1 MDSINGLTY
10 MQKYLNLG
18 LANTEEF
25 NNTNYFIRKHLNP
38 EVWDTLQ
45 QVTDYTL
52 PDAYPMLKG
61 KRSQGYT
68 VIDLDKFAKFKIL
81 LKALISDE
89 VLDLVREN
97 YQYNISIIEF
107 K

>member
-10 MQKYLNLG
+10 IQKYLNLG
-18 LANTEEF
+18 VANSEEF
-25 NNTNYFIRKHLNP
+25 NNTNYFIRKHLDP

-45 QVTDYTL
+45 QVTGYILT
-52 PDAYPMLKG
+52 DAYPMLKG
-61 KRSQGYT
+61 DKLQGYT
-68 VIDLDKFAKFKIL
+68 VIDLDKFDKFKIL

-89 VLDLVREN
+89 VLELVREN
-97 YQYNISIIEF
+97 HQYDISIIEF